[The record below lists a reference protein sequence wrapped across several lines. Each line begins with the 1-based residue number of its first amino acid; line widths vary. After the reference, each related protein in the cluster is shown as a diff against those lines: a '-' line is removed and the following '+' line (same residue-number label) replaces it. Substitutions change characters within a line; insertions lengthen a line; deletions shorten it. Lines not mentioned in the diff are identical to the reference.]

1 MSAEQKKRFSYLT
14 LVLVA
19 VAFIAA
25 VTASN
30 RLLRGIKLDFTE
42 DNLYTLS
49 PGARAFLEKMAEPI
63 NVYLFFSDRVTA
75 DNNNLQGLR
84 LYMTRVRE
92 LLEEFETAAAGSLS
106 LQIIDP
112 LPFSED
118 EDRAAQYGLTDLAG
132 GALADSIYFG
142 LAATNSVGEEAVIEV
157 FDPAK
162 ESTLEYDVARLL
174 FSLASPDKN
183 VIGLVSGVPM
193 SGGFDPQTQQPL
205 PPWMMSQ
212 QARQLFEVRT
222 LAPAFSAIE
231 ADVDM
236 LWIVHPPA
244 LDEATVYAID
254 QYLLRGGRA
263 LIFVDPLAEIAS
275 VGADPSG
282 FGGSQ
287 SSNLER
293 LFDAWGLSFDVNKVV
308 ADNRY
313 GLSVD
318 TGSGAP
324 LRHIGLVGLDA
335 TAMNPTDLVTAG
347 LETVNVGT
355 AGSLAVAD
363 GSALTL
369 TPLLTSSMEAALI
382 DSARFQFLAD
392 PEDLL
397 DAFAP
402 SGLSYVIAA
411 RLGGTLTTAFPDGPP
426 ASDAAPDAAPE
437 PPDPNSSG
445 DAGTSDS
452 PAPATTTDN
461 PNVIV
466 VADVD
471 VLSDR
476 LWVQVRR
483 SLFGQQ
489 VATAFASNGDFV
501 TNALANLSG
510 SADLIGLQSR
520 ATFSRP
526 FDRVEA
532 LRREAD
538 ARFRATE
545 QDLQA
550 ELAETERRLG
560 ELQSAREDTS
570 SLLMSPEQQAE
581 VRRFQE
587 QQLRIRRDLRTVQR
601 ELDSSI
607 ERLGTVLTVVN
618 ILAVPLVLLLVGLIA
633 LFLKRDRS
641 STRA

>member
-1 MSAEQKKRFSYLT
+1 MSAKQQKRFSYMT
-14 LVLVA
+14 LALVA

-30 RLLRGIKLDFTE
+30 TLLRGIKLDFTE
-42 DNLYTLS
+42 DNLYTLA
-49 PGARAFLEKMAEPI
+49 PGTRAYLQKVAEPI

-92 LLEEFETAAAGSLS
+92 LLEEFETAAGASLN

-142 LAATNSVGEEAVIEV
+142 LAATNSVGEEAIIEV

-162 ESTLEYDVARLL
+162 ESTLEYDLARLL

-183 VIGLVSGVPM
+183 VIGLLSGVPM

-212 QARQLFEVRT
+212 QARQLFEIRS

-244 LDEATVYAID
+244 LDEATLYAID

-275 VGADPSG
+275 IGPDPSG
-282 FGGSQ
+282 IGGSS

-293 LFDAWGLSFDVNKVV
+293 LFDAWGLRFDVSEVV

-324 LRHIGLVGLDA
+324 LRHIALVGLDA
-335 TAMNPTDLVTAG
+335 TAMNQTDLVTAG

-363 GSALTL
+363 GAALTL
-369 TPLLTSSMEAALI
+369 TPLLTSSTEAALI
-382 DSARFQFLAD
+382 DSARFQFLAN

-397 DAFAP
+397 DDFAP
-402 SGLSYVIAA
+402 SGSSYVIAA

-426 ASDAAPDAAPE
+426 APGAAPDAAPGPPVPDPSGDDGAAE
-437 PPDPNSSG
+437 PP
-445 DAGTSDS
+445 
-452 PAPATTTDN
+452 APPTTTGN

-466 VADVD
+466 VADID

-510 SADLIGLQSR
+510 SADLIGLRSR

-581 VRRFQE
+581 VRRFEE

-607 ERLGTVLTVVN
+607 ERLGAVLTVAN

-633 LFLKRDRS
+633 LALKRNRS
-641 STRA
+641 GTRA